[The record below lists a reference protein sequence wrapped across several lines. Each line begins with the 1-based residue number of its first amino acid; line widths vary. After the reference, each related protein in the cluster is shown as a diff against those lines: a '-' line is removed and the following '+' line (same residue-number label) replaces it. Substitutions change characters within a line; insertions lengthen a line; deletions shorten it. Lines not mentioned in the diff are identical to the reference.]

1 MKPSLLKYSAW
12 ISLVVIAFSC
22 RAPRVIISG
31 EQAESVKISVDTGS
45 FKKTTFKA
53 SVIYKDKELSGRLLI
68 KKDDSGNYRIA
79 FYNEMGMTY
88 LEGMLEN
95 KKLIIHN
102 IIPVLNNRMFFRK
115 FEKSVKAVL

>member
-1 MKPSLLKYSAW
+1 MKRSLLTYFAW
-12 ISLVVIAFSC
+12 ISLAVIAFSC
-22 RAPRVIISG
+22 RAPRVIISD
-31 EQAESVKISVDTGS
+31 EQAESVKISVDTGT

-53 SVIYKDKELSGRLLI
+53 SVLYKDKELSGRLLI
-68 KKDDSGNYRIA
+68 KKDDSGNYRVA

-102 IIPVLNNRMFFRK
+102 IIPALDNKVFLRK
-115 FEKSVKAVL
+115 FEKSLMAII